1 MPPECRAPPLLPPS
15 PPPAFASQI
24 FGNPE
29 PVQLMNGSLDTPAV
43 SDDPDGTSPLEGRP
57 LVRPPAFSLFR

>member
-1 MPPECRAPPLLPPS
+1 MPRPTTTPPL

-29 PVQLMNGSLDTPAV
+29 HVQLMNGSLDTPAV
-43 SDDPDGTSPLEGRP
+43 GDDPDGTSPLEGRP
-57 LVRPPAFSLFR
+57 PVRPPAFSLFM